1 MSTPPA
7 ASTSDLTVTV
17 RNFVRWNKTNA
28 HRERYL
34 PNSIN
39 TREHVFISGWN
50 HNLRSAPIGI
60 GKVYSADSGGVFEGT
75 FYDTPRGNEMAAIV
89 RKTPS
94 AIQWSHEFPNAKGKV
109 VGGERHIHHVDVV
122 GISPV
127 LMSSAAESGI
137 TSTAAQRSSACSN
150 CNQTDAADGQ
160 TTVSCSDHKPA
171 SYVPAWFA
179 SLTTHEQEVV
189 AQRYGTFVW
198 TEISGEEETTD
209 PPNTETTNTDTTT
222 TSTLSIINTPLKD
235 LLSPSL

>member
-1 MSTPPA
+1 MCI
-7 ASTSDLTVTV
+7 
-17 RNFVRWNKTNA
+17 R
-28 HRERYL
+28 
-34 PNSIN
+34 
-39 TREHVFISGWN
+39 
-50 HNLRSAPIGI
+50 
-60 GKVYSADSGGVFEGT
+60 DS
-75 FYDTPRGNEMAAIV
+75 
-89 RKTPS
+89 
-94 AIQWSHEFPNAKGKV
+94 

-137 TSTAAQRSSACSN
+137 SSTAAQRSTACPN

-179 SLTTHEQEVV
+179 SLTTHEQDVV

-198 TEISGEEETTD
+198 TEISDDASTGISGDST
-209 PPNTETTNTDTTT
+209 NTETTNTDTTT
-222 TSTLSIINTPLKD
+222 ASSTLSIINTPLKD

>member
-1 MSTPPA
+1 MSTPA
-7 ASTSDLTVTV
+7 DLTVTV

-60 GKVYSADSGGVFEGT
+60 GKVYSADSGGVLEGT

-109 VGGERHIHHVDVV
+109 VAGERHIHHVDVV

-137 TSTAAQRSSACSN
+137 TSTAAQRSTCANCTAASA
-150 CNQTDAADGQ
+150 AADGQ
-160 TTVSCSDHKPA
+160 TTVVCDNHQESQP
-171 SYVPAWFA
+171 YQPYWIA
-179 SLTTHEQEVV
+179 SLSTHEQEVV

-198 TEISGEEETTD
+198 TEVSDDETTGD
-209 PPNTETTNTDTTT
+209 TSTAASTNTDTTT
-222 TSTLSIINTPLKD
+222 AASTLSIINTPLKD